1 MFTHTASSL
10 AAMPVGSHER
20 PHPAKVCTLHSSRVG
35 LGRQD
40 VLPKVHTGKG
50 IGGFREHVQ
59 IAEDD
64 DALARI
70 VKDPLYLFLLA
81 FSRFFRPISVTTGNA
96 FTAIS
101 QARQKGEK
109 PKAAAI

>member
-1 MFTHTASSL
+1 M
-10 AAMPVGSHER
+10 
-20 PHPAKVCTLHSSRVG
+20 
-35 LGRQD
+35 
-40 VLPKVHTGKG
+40 
-50 IGGFREHVQ
+50 
-59 IAEDD
+59 
-64 DALARI
+64 ARI